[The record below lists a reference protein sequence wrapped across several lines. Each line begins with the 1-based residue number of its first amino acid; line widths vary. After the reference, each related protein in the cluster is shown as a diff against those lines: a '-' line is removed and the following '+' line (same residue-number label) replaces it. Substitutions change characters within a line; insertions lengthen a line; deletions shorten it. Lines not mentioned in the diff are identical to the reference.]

1 MLYGLAGVLTNM
13 QFDNSIDLSLI
24 AKVTDRKIS
33 FITFLAKN
41 LSIDI
46 VMGAVSIE
54 DGLKLTKALAS
65 NSSNDEKLDEL
76 RRENEQLEHDK
87 QAYELAVEFL
97 KTERKALQEKVEM
110 LTKHLDRAEQQ
121 TDRFENSL
129 LKMVESVSHLANNRD
144 VLMGKMIGQ
153 SSWKLT
159 TMGAKEILVLSDPI
173 RIPH

>member
-1 MLYGLAGVLTNM
+1 M
-13 QFDNSIDLSLI
+13 QIGNSIDLRLI
-24 AKVTDRKIS
+24 SKVTDRKVS

-65 NSSNDEKLDEL
+65 NSSNDENLDEL

-144 VLMGKMIGQ
+144 VLMCKMIGQ
-153 SSWKLT
+153 SSWKIT

>member
-1 MLYGLAGVLTNM
+1 M

-24 AKVTDRKIS
+24 AKVTDRKVS

-87 QAYELAVEFL
+87 
-97 KTERKALQEKVEM
+97 
-110 LTKHLDRAEQQ
+110 
-121 TDRFENSL
+121 
-129 LKMVESVSHLANNRD
+129 
-144 VLMGKMIGQ
+144 
-153 SSWKLT
+153 KLT
-159 TMGAKEILVLSDPI
+159 NLQ
-173 RIPH
+173 

>member
-1 MLYGLAGVLTNM
+1 VLTIM
-13 QFDNSIDLSLI
+13 QIGNSIDLRLI
-24 AKVTDRKIS
+24 STVTDRKVS

-97 KTERKALQEKVEM
+97 NTERKALQEKVEM
-110 LTKHLDRAEQQ
+110 LTKNLDRAEQR

>member
-1 MLYGLAGVLTNM
+1 M
-13 QFDNSIDLSLI
+13 QIGNSIDLRLI
-24 AKVTDRKIS
+24 SKVTDRKVS
-33 FITFLAKN
+33 YITFLAKN

-46 VMGAVSIE
+46 TMGVVSIE
-54 DGLKLTKALAS
+54 DGLKLTKTLTLNAS
-65 NSSNDEKLDEL
+65 HDEKLDEL
-76 RRENEQLEHDK
+76 RRENELLEHDK

-110 LTKHLDRAEQQ
+110 LTKHLDRAEQR